1 MNASDGTVEGE
12 AQGDTSALDKF
23 LQHLKIGPSA
33 AKVIKVDH
41 REIDAK
47 TGDKG
52 FQRYENPIFYRM
64 FFVHPERTAYALC
77 MQAMITQAIRNID
90 INGKDPLF
98 ENLFAVLLKFGDL
111 CGVRVAESIKFI
123 PEDLPILA

>member
-1 MNASDGTVEGE
+1 
-12 AQGDTSALDKF
+12 
-23 LQHLKIGPSA
+23 
-33 AKVIKVDH
+33 
-41 REIDAK
+41 
-47 TGDKG
+47 
-52 FQRYENPIFYRM
+52 
-64 FFVHPERTAYALC
+64 
-77 MQAMITQAIRNID
+77 MITQAIRNID